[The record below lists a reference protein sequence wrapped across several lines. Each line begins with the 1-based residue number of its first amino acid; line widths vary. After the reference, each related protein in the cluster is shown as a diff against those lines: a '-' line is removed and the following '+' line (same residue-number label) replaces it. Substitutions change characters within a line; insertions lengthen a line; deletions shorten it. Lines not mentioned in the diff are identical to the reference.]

1 MAIEFD
7 FANVVTTEFGVG
19 INQGEQQAFYLIPV
33 DNDVQ
38 DALREMTVA
47 TRDAMRDLAE
57 EPARYEPAEK
67 HEGHEYLQLPIGDD
81 LAARMRVLHQA
92 NNLNMNAGALEEPED
107 LFCYFVRMTD
117 GRGRRLTGLRR
128 ASQFKGV
135 LKRRLIRFS
144 AECIEAC

>member
-38 DALREMTVA
+38 DALREMTIA

-57 EPARYEPAEK
+57 EPARY
-67 HEGHEYLQLPIGDD
+67 
-81 LAARMRVLHQA
+81 
-92 NNLNMNAGALEEPED
+92 
-107 LFCYFVRMTD
+107 
-117 GRGRRLTGLRR
+117 
-128 ASQFKGV
+128 
-135 LKRRLIRFS
+135 
-144 AECIEAC
+144 